1 MQGLQSTRLKEGS
14 IFHFHPAGVA
24 GGAVA
29 ARRLDA
35 KSGPGADTLNEK
47 GGKGWKLDFFCQPN
61 QPIAIAVRRY
71 FTTPSSKEWFEL
83 VYFKGH
89 ELGASEGRPEVRG
102 KWG

>member
-24 GGAVA
+24 GGAAA

-47 GGKGWKLDFFCQPN
+47 GGKG
-61 QPIAIAVRRY
+61 
-71 FTTPSSKEWFEL
+71 
-83 VYFKGH
+83 
-89 ELGASEGRPEVRG
+89 
-102 KWG
+102 